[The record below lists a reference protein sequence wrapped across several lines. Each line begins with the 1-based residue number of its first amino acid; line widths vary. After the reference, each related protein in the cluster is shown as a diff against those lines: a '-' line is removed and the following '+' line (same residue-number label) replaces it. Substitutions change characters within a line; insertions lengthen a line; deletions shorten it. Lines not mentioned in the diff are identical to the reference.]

1 MPRWSSFRA
10 FLDDAEQ
17 AESDATRQ
25 SLVDELLSERPHF
38 PWVESG
44 QATFIYA
51 RMGTQNVALNLDTI
65 PRDPPF
71 VPMTRLAGTT
81 LWYATQAFAED
92 DLLDYMLAVDD
103 PMTPLAQE
111 KDIVARVAAHWQT
124 DPLNP
129 VRMDTAQMNVSVL
142 RMNQARPFPDW
153 SAFKRVPRGRVFEHP
168 VESQIMNYQG
178 RKVWVYTPPAYE
190 GSGMAYP
197 LLIVQDGQWAVGPLQ
212 LPYIADAL
220 IKNRRMQPAIIAM
233 MQSGGQDERNRE
245 YISSDKYY
253 SFLLS
258 ELMPFVQTHYR
269 IDSNRVAVG
278 GVAVGAVAAAHAA
291 LKNPAVFSRL
301 VMISPPL
308 GRGEYQDELRTY
320 SQRFDGADVLPKRIF
335 QSVGRYEARAR
346 FHKPAHALR
355 MILDRV
361 SSVDYRFVETG
372 SGHGLVGFRSI
383 LPEAL
388 AWTFPGD
395 AFGEAFGK

>member
-1 MPRWSSFRA
+1 MPRWSSFST
-10 FLDDAEQ
+10 FLDDA
-17 AESDATRQ
+17 ADAASDAERQ
-25 SLVDELLSERPHF
+25 ALVDELLGERSQW
-38 PWVESG
+38 PWIE
-44 QATFIYA
+44 QDRATFIFA
-51 RMGTQNVALNLDTI
+51 RAGTSSVALNLDTI
-65 PRDPPF
+65 PTDPPF
-71 VPMTRLAGTT
+71 APMTQIAGTT
-81 LWYATQAFAED
+81 LWFVTQPFAAD

-111 KDIVARVAAHWQT
+111 TDIVGRIAQHWQP

-142 RMNQARPFPDW
+142 RMSAARPFPDW
-153 SAFKRVPRGRVFEHP
+153 SALARVPRGQVYEHP
-168 VESQIMNYQG
+168 VESQIMSYRG
-178 RKVWVYTPPAYE
+178 RNVWVYTPPNYA

-197 LLIVQDGQWAVGPLQ
+197 LLIMQDGQWAIGPLQ

-220 IKNRRMQPAIIAM
+220 IKHRRMQPAVIAM
-233 MQSGGQDERNRE
+233 MQSGSQDERNRE
-245 YISSDKYY
+245 YISNDKYY

-301 VMISPPL
+301 ILISPPL
-308 GRGEYQDELRTY
+308 GRGQFQDELREY
-320 SQRFDGADVLPKRIF
+320 NQRFAGADVLPKRIF
-335 QSVGRYEARAR
+335 QSVGRYEGKAR

-355 MILDRV
+355 LILEGF
-361 SSVDYRFVETG
+361 SSVDYKFAETG

-395 AFGEAFGK
+395 AFGDSAGT